1 VYSGAMKLTDSVD
14 NSPIDAGKL
23 VLSQQELCRYEKFFK
38 GLLRMFE
45 TGTVLAVRK
54 KFYILLK

>member
-23 VLSQQELCRYEKFFK
+23 VLSQQELCSMKNSLKAFFRC
-38 GLLRMFE
+38 LRL
-45 TGTVLAVRK
+45 TVLAVRK